1 MNRLL
6 TILSI
11 VVLLGLFTGC
21 DKYLDLQPSQNID
34 EKIALTSDENV
45 KLVLQGA
52 YSQFA
57 LPGIYGGNL
66 LRNAELLGGNGEIK
80 WVGTY
85 IDPRQL
91 FNKTMLS
98 TNSEVEVQW
107 RDSYEVINTVNNI
120 LSALPVVKTA
130 DRGRVEGEALFLR
143 SLMYFDLVRFFADQ
157 YNFGA
162 ANTQLGVPL
171 ILTPTGA
178 IGPDNYVT
186 RNTVDEVYSRVLTD
200 LILAASELPEDNGV
214 YASSGAANALL
225 ARVYLQKGDYAN
237 ARSAAHRVIS
247 SGNYKL
253 LNSYE
258 GDLATQGPLEGS
270 YVGVFNEDINTTED
284 IFATQITSQDRFS
297 SMTEF
302 FSVPQYGGRDGD
314 IEILDGHLNL
324 YQVGDTRFD
333 LFFNGNGSIETGKWN
348 NQYGVINLFR
358 LAEMYLIRAECNIR
372 LGLPYVGPSPLLDY
386 NAIHTRAGLDAAG
399 SVTLDDILMERRLE
413 LAFEGFKI
421 HDLRR
426 LHQNVGSLPYNDPK
440 LLFPIPARELEA
452 NPKLKTQQNPGY

>member
-57 LPGIYGGNL
+57 LPGIYGGNI

-91 FNKTMLS
+91 FNKTILTS
-98 TNSEVEVQW
+98 NSEVAVQW
-107 RDSYEVINTVNNI
+107 DDSYKVINITNNI
-120 LSALPVVKTA
+120 LASLDVVKAA
-130 DRGRVEGEALFLR
+130 DKGTVEGGALFLR
-143 SLMYFDLVRFFADQ
+143 SLMYFDLIRFFADQ
-157 YNFGA
+157 YNFGTT
-162 ANTQLGVPL
+162 NTQLGVPL
-171 ILTPTGA
+171 ILTPTGV
-178 IGPDNYVT
+178 IGESNMVT
-186 RNTVDEVYSRVLTD
+186 RNTVDEVYTKVIADLT
-200 LILAASELPEDNGV
+200 LAASELPDDNGV

-237 ARSAAHRVIS
+237 ARVAAHTVIS
-247 SGNYKL
+247 SDMYTLKTT
-253 LNSYE
+253 Y
-258 GDLATQGPLEGS
+258 AA
-270 YVGVFNEDINTTED
+270 VFNNDNNSSED
-284 IFATQITSQDRFS
+284 IFATQITPQDRFS

-302 FSVPQYGGRDGD
+302 FSVPEYGGRDGD

-324 YQVGDTRFD
+324 YQVGDQRFD
-333 LFFNGNGSIETGKWN
+333 LFFNGNGSIECGKWN
-348 NQYGVINLFR
+348 NQYGVINLIR
-358 LAEMYLIRAECNIR
+358 LAEMYLIRAECNSR
-372 LGLPYVGPSPLLDY
+372 LGLPYVGPAPLVDY
-386 NAIHTRAGLDAAG
+386 NIIHTRAGLPAAG
-399 SVTLDDILMERRLE
+399 SVTLNDILMERRLE

-426 LHQNVGSLPYNDPK
+426 LHQNVGTLPFNDPK

>member
-1 MNRLL
+1 MNKL
-6 TILSI
+6 LSI
-11 VVLLGLFTGC
+11 ISIVALLGLFTGC
-21 DKYLDLQPSQNID
+21 DKYLDLEPSQNIS
-34 EKIALTSDENV
+34 ENIALTSDENV
-45 KLVLQGA
+45 KVVLQGA

-66 LRNAELLGGNGEIK
+66 LRNAELMGGNGEIK

-91 FNKTMLS
+91 FNKTILT

-107 RDSYEVINTVNNI
+107 RDSYKVINTVNNI
-120 LSALPVVKTA
+120 LSALGKVKED
-130 DRGRVEGEALFLR
+130 DRTRVEGEALFLR

-157 YNFGA
+157 YQFGV

-171 ILTPTGA
+171 VLTPTGVLSES
-178 IGPDNYVT
+178 NFVS
-186 RNTVDEVYSRVLTD
+186 RNTVDEVYNQVITD
-200 LILAASELPEDNGV
+200 LMAAASKLPEDNDV

-225 ARVYLQKGDYAN
+225 ARVYLQKGDYAK
-237 ARSAAHRVIS
+237 ARDAANTVI
-247 SGNYKL
+247 
-253 LNSYE
+253 
-258 GDLATQGPLEGS
+258 GS
-270 YVGVFNEDINTTED
+270 DFYALNTTYAAEFNNDNNTSED

-302 FSVPQYGGRDGD
+302 FSVPEFGGRDGD
-314 IEILDGHLNL
+314 IEILDGHLAL
-324 YQVGDTRFD
+324 YPDGDKRLD
-333 LFFNGNGSIETGKWN
+333 LFFNGNGSIECGKWN
-348 NQYGVINLFR
+348 NQYGIINLIR

-372 LGLPYVGPSPLLDY
+372 LSTNVGATPLEDY
-386 NAIHTRAGLDAAG
+386 NTIHTRAGLDP
-399 SVTLDDILMERRLE
+399 VLTITLADILLERRLE

-421 HDLRR
+421 HDVRR
-426 LHQNVGSLPYNDPK
+426 LHQNVGILPYNDPK